1 MLDLFY
7 TNEKNTLVKVEEDIL
22 DRDSFDFNNF
32 WINMINP
39 TDREIEEIAR
49 LTNTPEDM
57 IKAPL
62 DEEERARI
70 EKEGDSTLVL
80 VDIPVLE
87 EEEGYYS
94 YSTLPMGIIHKGD
107 YVITVCLKETVILRD
122 FERGRI
128 KDFRTYKKTKF
139 LLEIL
144 YNISTKFL
152 AYLKQIDKASARIQ
166 NELHKSTRNKELI
179 QMLDLENSLVYFS
192 TSLKANDMIINK
204 LTRTNMVRK
213 YEEDADLLEDV
224 AVENQQALEMCNIY
238 RDILSGTMDAY
249 ASVISNNQNKVMKTL
264 TVITMM
270 ISIPSL
276 IASVFGM
283 NTGVPGQGSIL
294 AFWIVVAFSFVLS
307 IIAGII
313 LFKSNKF

>member
-1 MLDLFY
+1 MLDIYY
-7 TNEKNTLVKVEEDIL
+7 TNENNTLVKVEDDIL
-22 DRDSFDFNNF
+22 EKESYDFNNK
-32 WINMINP
+32 WVNMTNP

-49 LTNTPEDM
+49 LTNTPED
-57 IKAPL
+57 ILKAPL
-62 DEEERARI
+62 DDEERARI
-70 EKEGDSTLVL
+70 EKEDDTTLVL

-94 YSTLPMGIIHKGD
+94 YSTLPLGIVNKGD
-107 YVITVCLKETVILRD
+107 YTITVCLKETVILRD
-122 FERGRI
+122 FVRGRV
-128 KDFRTYKKTKF
+128 KEFRTYKKTKF
-139 LLEIL
+139 LLQIL

-192 TSLKANDMIINK
+192 TSLKANDLIITK
-204 LTRTNMVRK
+204 LTRSNIVKK
-213 YEEDADLLEDV
+213 YEEDNDLLEDV
-224 AVENQQALEMCNIY
+224 AIENQQAVEMCNIY

-276 IASVFGM
+276 VASIFGM
-283 NTGVPGQGSIL
+283 NTAVPGQGNIL
-294 AFWIVVAFSFVLS
+294 AFWLVVVFSFILS